1 MNYYPFHIGDYFST
15 TRHLSW
21 EEDCAYRRLLDV
33 YYRDERPIPS
43 EIPAACRLIL
53 AKTKAQ
59 RHAVET
65 VLNEFFVLSESGW
78 TNRRADAEIMT
89 MQGRQQVQR
98 EKANKRWDQAR
109 KAMSQ
114 HDETDAA
121 AYPAAYPAAMPPT
134 PTPTP
139 EPEPTPKPVPPRAS
153 HAGRP
158 VGDLTETDLQRA
170 AANRVCEKLHAMGF
184 PKVYAADEKLLK
196 LLAAGATEEDFIYA
210 APKAL
215 DKTNPF
221 KYLLGTVE
229 GERFDADWLRGF
241 TNHAREP
248 GQGPKT

>member
-33 YYRDERPIPS
+33 YYRDEKPIPS
-43 EIPAACRLIL
+43 AIPAACRLIL

-59 RHAVET
+59 RQAVET

-78 TNRRADAEIMT
+78 TNRRADAEIVT

-109 KAMSQ
+109 KAMPQ

-121 AYPAAYPAAMPPT
+121 ADAAAYPAAMPPT
-134 PTPTP
+134 PTPIP
-139 EPEPTPKPVPPRAS
+139 IPTPPPARVDC
-153 HAGRP
+153 AGRP
-158 VGDLTETDLQRA
+158 FSV
-170 AANRVCEKLHAMGF
+170 
-184 PKVYAADEKLLK
+184 AADRICRKLADLGFQKVFPGDELLLK
-196 LLAAGATEEDFIYA
+196 LLAEGVTDEEFLYA
-210 APKAL
+210 VPKAR

-221 KYLLGTVE
+221 RYLLGTVE
-229 GERFDADWLRGF
+229 GERRDAVKFRSQMQQAG
-241 TNHAREP
+241 
-248 GQGPKT
+248 GPEGA